1 MPQFMQTIFTLE
13 GLAVVLALAYLLL
26 ATFENAWCWL
36 CALLSSAL
44 YVLIFWDVNLFMES
58 GLNVFYMVMAYLG
71 WQQWQRGG
79 SQHNGVSIVT
89 LLWWQHGL
97 LVALIVVLALVNGWL
112 LHTYTAADW
121 PFVDSF
127 TTWGSVITTFLV
139 VRKVL
144 ENWLYWLLLDSIALY
159 LYLDKELYLTAL
171 LFGLYLVIVIFGYLR
186 WRKVWLRQTIRYS
199 ITGTANCLAN
209 STNATISSSSRK

>member
-144 ENWLYWLLLDSIALY
+144 ENWLYWVALDFAA
-159 LYLDKELYLTAL
+159 AL
-171 LFGLYLVIVIFGYLR
+171 LITRFHCPVFVFRQGAVSNGAVIWFVSGDCDFWLFTLAQSLAKTIYTLFNHWHCQLFGKFY
-186 WRKVWLRQTIRYS
+186 
-199 ITGTANCLAN
+199 
-209 STNATISSSSRK
+209 